1 MQRHAS
7 ITIRLFL
14 MLLILIGSIFG
25 SIYWLTVPLI
35 KENVFGLELHSNRQ
49 VLNIVYDLA
58 NRMYASTETY
68 IDKTL
73 SAHEQRLKSVL
84 DLAEKHIEV
93 SLRDG
98 REAGL
103 NDERIWQKIFDD
115 LRAFDF
121 GNGDY
126 IWIADYNAHL
136 LSHPDGEFNQRDMSS
151 FLGPDGKRTI
161 PTILEKIRKDKQG
174 FYKYKWQRLDSDK
187 VIDKYSYVK
196 DFTEWGFIMGAG
208 VYLDDIHSE
217 VELQK
222 QRAILDINKALKN
235 IKIASNGYLYVFD
248 SKGNMLFH
256 PNRNIHGTNFSTQL
270 NPVTK
275 NPIYLDLMEVAD
287 TGKELYY
294 KWDRPDDQGNYI
306 YEKHSLVR
314 HLSGFDW
321 YISSSVYLD
330 DLKASS
336 VQLSQRILAMG
347 FFAFLAAIVIA
358 FLFAEWLT
366 SPIKKLSS
374 TAYKIS
380 RGNYAAKTGINRHD
394 ELGLL
399 AESFDYMVDRLRD
412 NINTL
417 NSRVKARTK
426 ELSESNYQLRDA
438 VHSMELAQTELR
450 AVETRQRLI
459 LNALPA
465 QVAYLDKEQR
475 FIFANREYLT
485 LFNQRVDEIEGKTL
499 QEVVGYEMYQAI
511 KPHIMEAL
519 EGKTGVYEY
528 LFQQDGREML
538 TRRTVLP
545 FYNEEQEEVV
555 GFLNLSIDITHER
568 ETEKR
573 LAEASKMKTVGQMSG
588 GLAHDFNNLLT
599 IILGNLIELQK
610 HKSVPPEL
618 QDNLNPAI
626 RATRRGADM
635 TKRLLAFSRR
645 QPLSPARIRLGALIH
660 DLVDLLAAPL
670 PDNIK
675 LLTEIKQD
683 TPDVYVDAA
692 QMEDALVNLVLNA
705 ADAMSQGGEL
715 YLTVAGTQ
723 SGAADI
729 ACGGFDETITAG
741 DYVLISVIDQ
751 GEGFTSRALKKAY
764 EPFFTTKGTGAGSG
778 LGLSMVYGF
787 VKQSK
792 GYLRIRNRGEIQEG
806 ESGAQIDLLLPAAL
820 GDEIECGV
828 EQVGVTAS
836 PFSMAQSN
844 ALVLL
849 VEDNQDVRQLVRNQ
863 LIGMGF
869 AVIEANSGDEA
880 VSLLAGLE
888 EVSGVVSDVVMPGRK
903 SGYDVAAM
911 VKKQHPAA
919 FAVLMTGYTENPP
932 ETDFEFN
939 LLQKPFD
946 ADALAQA
953 ISPELVDKRSED
965 VK

>member
-14 MLLILIGSIFG
+14 MLLVLIGSIFG
-25 SIYWLTVPLI
+25 SIYWLTVPLM

-68 IDKTL
+68 IDNTL
-73 SAHEQRLKSVL
+73 NSHEQRLKSVL
-84 DLAEKHIEV
+84 DIAEKHIEV

-98 REAGL
+98 QTAGL
-103 NDERIWQKIFDD
+103 SDEQVWQKVFAD
-115 LRAFDF
+115 LREFDF

-126 IWIADYNAHL
+126 IWIADYDARL
-136 LSHPDGEFNQRDMSS
+136 LSHPDSEFNNKSMSRVI
-151 FLGPDGKRTI
+151 GPEGKLII
-161 PTILEKIRKDKQG
+161 PEILDKVREDKQG
-174 FYKYKWQRLDSDK
+174 FYKYKWQRLNNNTK

-196 DFTEWGFIMGAG
+196 DFSEWGFVMGAG
-208 VYLDDIHSE
+208 VYIDDIQNE

-222 QRAILDINKALKN
+222 QRAIFEINKALKN
-235 IKIASNGYLYVFD
+235 VKIATNGYLYVFD
-248 SKGNMLFH
+248 SEGNMLFH
-256 PNRNIHGTNFSTQL
+256 PNQNIHGTNFTKQL
-270 NPVTK
+270 NPVTQQ
-275 NPIYLDLMEVAD
+275 PIYQDLMAVAD
-287 TGKELYY
+287 SGKELYY

-306 YEKHSLVR
+306 YEKLSLVR

-336 VQLSQRILAMG
+336 VQLSQRLMAMG
-347 FFAFLAAIVIA
+347 FFALLAAIVLA

-380 RGNYAAKTGINRHD
+380 RGNYSAKTGIHRND

-399 AESFDYMVDRLRD
+399 AESFDYMVDQLRD

-438 VHSMELAQTELR
+438 VLSMELAQTELR

-475 FIFANREYLT
+475 FVFANREYLD
-485 LFNQRVDEIEGKTL
+485 LFNQSKDEIEGKTL
-499 QEVVGYEMYQAI
+499 KEVVGDDMYREI
-511 KPHIMEAL
+511 RPNIERAL
-519 EGKTGVYEY
+519 EGQTEVYEY
-528 LFQQDGREML
+528 LFQEQDREML

-545 FYNEEQEEVV
+545 FYNDQKKVV

-568 ETEKR
+568 ETERR
-573 LAEASKMKTVGQMSG
+573 LAEVSKMKAVGQMSG

-599 IILGNLIELQK
+599 IILGNLLELQR
-610 HKSVPPEL
+610 HKSIPEEL

-645 QPLSPARIRLGALIH
+645 QSLSPARIKLGGLIH
-660 DLVDLLAAPL
+660 ELVDLLAAPL
-670 PDNIK
+670 PDNIN
-675 LLTEIKQD
+675 LLTEIKPE

-692 QMEDALVNLVLNA
+692 QMEDALVNIVLNA
-705 ADAMSQGGEL
+705 VDAMSRGGML
-715 YLTVAGTQ
+715 CLTVSGTT
-723 SGAADI
+723 STASDI
-729 ACGGFDETITAG
+729 VSGGFDEAVAAG
-741 DYVLISVIDQ
+741 EYVLICITDT
-751 GEGFTSRALKKAY
+751 GDGFTEKALKKAY

-792 GYLRIRNRGEIQEG
+792 GYLRIRNRCDIHEG
-806 ESGAQIDLLLPAAL
+806 ETGAQIDLLLPATL
-820 GDEIECGV
+820 GIESEGKV
-828 EQVGVTAS
+828 NQQAVVRS
-836 PFSMAQSN
+836 PFSAKGDR

-849 VEDNQDVRQLVRNQ
+849 VEDNQDLRQLVRKQ
-863 LIGMGF
+863 LTDMGF
-869 AVIEANSGDEA
+869 VVIEANSGDEA
-880 VSLLAGLE
+880 ALLLAGLE
-888 EVSGVVSDVVMPGRK
+888 RVSGVVSDVVMPGHK
-903 SGYDVAAM
+903 NGYDVAAL
-911 VKKQHPAA
+911 VKMQHPNA
-919 FAVLMTGYTENPP
+919 FVVLMTGYTENPP
-932 ETDFEFN
+932 ETDFDFN

-953 ISPELVDKRSED
+953 ISPELVDKNKKD
-965 VK
+965 NP